1 MKTLNLFLSII
12 AVLILSGCSA
22 IVKMATNLETITP
35 SGVMVSEERPVSG
48 FTAINM
54 GTFGKVTLRQGE
66 AESLT
71 VSGSDNLVELVK
83 TSVKNGVLVIETRQ
97 GVTINNP
104 REDLLAFEIVVK
116 DLNELTLSGLGTVQ
130 MDALTT
136 ENFKAAVSG
145 AGELQI
151 QDLQA
156 NRLEVTVSGL
166 GGVNI
171 AGKAVEQQVEIPG
184 AGSVSNGDL
193 ECATASVRVSGMGS
207 AKLWVTDTLTGEIS
221 GSGSVAYYGDPQTT
235 LSTPGLGSFKALGS
249 K

>member
-1 MKTLNLFLSII
+1 MKTMNLLLSILT
-12 AVLILSGCSA
+12 ALILSGCSA
-22 IVKMATNLETITP
+22 MVKLAANLETITP
-35 SGVMVSEERPVSG
+35 SGVIVSEERLVSG
-48 FTAINM
+48 FTAIDM
-54 GTFGKVTLRQGE
+54 RTFGKVTLRQGE

-83 TSVKNGVLVIETRQ
+83 TSVRNGVLVIETRQ

-104 REDLLAFEIVVK
+104 QEDLLTFEIVVK

-130 MDALTT
+130 MDALRA
-136 ENFKAAVSG
+136 ENFKAVVSG

-166 GGVNI
+166 GGVSI
-171 AGKAVEQQVEIPG
+171 AGKAAEQQVEIPG
-184 AGSVSNGDL
+184 AGSVHNGDL
-193 ECATASVRVSGMGS
+193 ECAVASVRVSGMGS
-207 AKLWVTDTLTGEIS
+207 AKLWVTETLTGEIS
-221 GSGSVAYYGDPQTT
+221 GSGSVTYYGDPQTT